1 MKEQCNNASI
11 HMAVAIV
18 DGGKSE
24 KVVKICKQ
32 SHVLYCCVSMGH
44 GTARTEMLDLLG
56 LGETKKDV
64 VMCLTPDEQLHGLL
78 TLLAEEMKMR
88 YPGKGIAFAVPLNCL
103 AGRMYRLLAS
113 EHGEEER
120 SENNMEYTGQYDLV
134 VALIKRGYSDMV
146 MDAARKTGAHGGTV
160 LNTRGLGSQ
169 EVEQFLGIPLQAEK
183 ELVFMVVPSS
193 QRQIIMHAIQAE
205 AGLNT
210 PAQGLVL
217 SLPVSHAIGL
227 A

>member
-1 MKEQCNNASI
+1 
-11 HMAVAIV
+11 
-18 DGGKSE
+18 
-24 KVVKICKQ
+24 
-32 SHVLYCCVSMGH
+32 
-44 GTARTEMLDLLG
+44 
-56 LGETKKDV
+56 
-64 VMCLTPDEQLHGLL
+64 
-78 TLLAEEMKMR
+78 
-88 YPGKGIAFAVPLNCL
+88 
-103 AGRMYRLLAS
+103 
-113 EHGEEER
+113 
-120 SENNMEYTGQYDLV
+120 MEYTGQYDLV

-183 ELVFMVVPSS
+183 ELVSMVVPSS
-193 QRQIIMHAIQAE
+193 QRQIIMQAIQEE